1 MPLVTPFLSV
11 VIPAYNEEQRIGR
24 TIEALVEFLNKQSYT
39 WEIVV
44 VENASTDLT
53 AKEVTK
59 WADQVDGIKLL
70 YQRLAGKG
78 RAVKRG
84 MLAATGELRFM
95 YDADMSMRP
104 DFIPTFLSSLNHGYD
119 VVIGSRQIKHARRI
133 GEPPGRHVMGRVFNR
148 VVSVAAVKGFYDT
161 QCGFKCFRGEVAD
174 ELFQMQHTEGFAFDV
189 ELLFLANKRGFSVI
203 EIPIDWY
210 YNELSKVRL
219 IRHSFE
225 MLRDTLLVR
234 WRDLRGMYG

>member
-70 YQRLAGKG
+70 YQRLAG
-78 RAVKRG
+78 
-84 MLAATGELRFM
+84 
-95 YDADMSMRP
+95 
-104 DFIPTFLSSLNHGYD
+104 
-119 VVIGSRQIKHARRI
+119 
-133 GEPPGRHVMGRVFNR
+133 
-148 VVSVAAVKGFYDT
+148 
-161 QCGFKCFRGEVAD
+161 
-174 ELFQMQHTEGFAFDV
+174 
-189 ELLFLANKRGFSVI
+189 
-203 EIPIDWY
+203 
-210 YNELSKVRL
+210 
-219 IRHSFE
+219 
-225 MLRDTLLVR
+225 
-234 WRDLRGMYG
+234 